1 MKKITVALLLS
12 LYFQVSNG
20 QTLKKADIPG
30 KWTLVKY
37 TETINGKE
45 VERTQVDRIDA
56 YIFLV
61 DGTYQSSS
69 KTGKEIY
76 RSKGK
81 WKISDKESKVKLYNN
96 SDVPNMPDVEI
107 ADHALQ
113 IKFQNGTFYLTYTSG
128 DVSNG
133 PRTDYFKKSK

>member
-1 MKKITVALLLS
+1 MKKITFVLLLS

-20 QTLKKADIPG
+20 QTLKTTDITG
-30 KWTLVKY
+30 KWTFVKY
-37 TETINGKE
+37 TETVNGNV
-45 VERTQVDRIDA
+45 VERTQVDRIDV
-56 YIFLV
+56 YIFLA

-81 WKISDKESKVKLYNN
+81 WKISDNGSKVRLYNN

-107 ADHALQ
+107 GDHDLQ
-113 IKFQNGTFYLTYTSG
+113 IKFQKGKFYLTYTFG

>member
-20 QTLKKADIPG
+20 QTLKEADIPG
-30 KWTLVKY
+30 KWTFVKY

-45 VERTQVDRIDA
+45 VERTQVDRIDV

-69 KTGKEIY
+69 KTRKEIY

-81 WKISDKESKVKLYNN
+81 
-96 SDVPNMPDVEI
+96 
-107 ADHALQ
+107 
-113 IKFQNGTFYLTYTSG
+113 
-128 DVSNG
+128 
-133 PRTDYFKKSK
+133 